1 MRAGNGGSEREIAP
15 AAGRREEG
23 LEEADAGRGDG
34 LPDDGLR
41 AAPPRSASEADGR
54 SPEASGEP
62 KSPEEGLPAEEGAR
76 ESEPEQA
83 WESPA
88 EAFEPLDLDAKW
100 ASRDA
105 APEDVEAEFEPLDL
119 DRFLQTDSPKR
130 EKASAPEECEIS
142 ERLSRNLREE
152 PVRLRAHMPDLSD
165 VKPPQPERTGARRS
179 ANTRV
184 PQKAFNP
191 DDLFLD
197 GGDED
202 DFDEDDSF
210 EYEERE
216 RGGFFLRHV
225 RGIVA
230 LSLTLLVLAIVA
242 GWAMTDSGQR
252 ALAQANLAWRASA
265 YDAVA
270 FEDYQN
276 GRYLRAAV
284 NYERALSRDGGN
296 YTYANTA
303 AIAYYQADDA
313 ARSAEMA
320 ERAIEIDPTRTDAYE
335 VLLRLYPDE
344 ETRPAEI
351 SALLQSGYRLT
362 GEQSFDVG

>member
-1 MRAGNGGSEREIAP
+1 M
-15 AAGRREEG
+15 
-23 LEEADAGRGDG
+23 
-34 LPDDGLR
+34 
-41 AAPPRSASEADGR
+41 
-54 SPEASGEP
+54 
-62 KSPEEGLPAEEGAR
+62 
-76 ESEPEQA
+76 
-83 WESPA
+83 
-88 EAFEPLDLDAKW
+88 
-100 ASRDA
+100 
-105 APEDVEAEFEPLDL
+105 
-119 DRFLQTDSPKR
+119 
-130 EKASAPEECEIS
+130 
-142 ERLSRNLREE
+142 
-152 PVRLRAHMPDLSD
+152 
-165 VKPPQPERTGARRS
+165 
-179 ANTRV
+179 

-202 DFDEDDSF
+202 DFDEDDTLNS
-210 EYEERE
+210 RSASAAA
-216 RGGFFLRHV
+216 FLRHV

-242 GWAMTDSGQR
+242 GWAMTDR
-252 ALAQANLAWRASA
+252 PAALAQANLAWRASA

-296 YTYANTA
+296 YTYANNA

-335 VLLRLYPDE
+335 VLCAC
-344 ETRPAEI
+344 TRTRRRVRRFRRFCRAD
-351 SALLQSGYRLT
+351 T
-362 GEQSFDVG
+362 GSRARIVRCRVIFSERGGRMKRIGMDVGASAGGSGALAALPPMVGMEANDFEIDLSTASRSSSPSSAARSC